1 MQLQFFK
8 LQIKRAS
15 GGSIAH
21 GPVGVHGDTDSPRLA
36 PPVTLWSL
44 GSKSHLLGRAL
55 WLLVVAGGD
64 PNGASFVSGQPR
76 EAQNQELRVH
86 TRPRAKTS
94 KNE

>member
-8 LQIKRAS
+8 LQIKWAS

-36 PPVTLWSL
+36 SCHPVVL
-44 GSKSHLLGRAL
+44 GQQITFARKGLAAS
-55 WLLVVAGGD
+55 GGCWRR
-64 PNGASFVSGQPR
+64 PEWRQFVPGQPR

-86 TRPRAKTS
+86 TRPRGKTS